1 MRKLH
6 VGSRDSR
13 LALIQS
19 ELMIQEIVTRY
30 PQYELVVCPMK
41 TSGDLIQDTPLDKRG
56 GKGLF
61 IKELDRALLEGQVD
75 LAVHSLKDLPM
86 ELDKQLRIA
95 AYSTREDPRD
105 ALIIPQDRAEPDKGK
120 PIGCSGQ
127 RRQLQV
133 AQVYPDWPIAPIR
146 GNVLTRLEKLDRGEY
161 GALVLAVA
169 GLKRLGLEHR
179 IHRIFS
185 VSDILPAAGQGT
197 LAVVIRDEPREK
209 ADDPIHRF
217 IQELVQSIDTLESRV
232 CAETE
237 RSFVKTL
244 NGGCSAPIAAY
255 AMLEGDAI
263 HLTGLYCPDEQA
275 EGLFSR
281 GEKIEREKIV
291 RGSITGSKTE
301 GKRLGER
308 LALQLLAQSLMQ
320 GAKPGK
326 VWLVGAGP
334 GDPGLLTLKAERVLQ
349 DAQLV
354 LFDRLVGKGILAK
367 IPAHAE
373 RIYVGKKPGKHL
385 IPQGEINRLI
395 VKNAAQGKQVVR
407 LKGGDPFLFGRGGEE
422 LEGLKEAGIP
432 FEVVPGISSALG
444 VPAYFGIPVTHRDY
458 GGAVHIITG
467 HSCGK
472 EPRSIPYKALVQA
485 GGTLIFLMGLSA
497 LEDICRCL
505 IQAGL
510 DPDTPG
516 AILEQGTT
524 AKQRKVFASVSCL
537 SAEAHQVGIK
547 APGVMVIGGVCGLA
561 PEFSWIEAK
570 PLAGLRIG
578 VTRPPQK
585 ESRLSELL
593 AAAGA
598 EVVVIPTIQTIP
610 IKETPLLE
618 QSLSSLRSQDW
629 LAFTSPWGVEVFFAK
644 LKTYQRDIRSL
655 GRIRFAAIGR
665 ATAGALEDRGILVDL
680 VPTHFSSRSLGM
692 ALALMVKPG
701 ERVILPRAKLGT
713 DEVLRPLQ
721 DAGIPFLD
729 IPIYDTLPSTAYH
742 DQTYR
747 ELLLEGLDWV
757 TFTSAS
763 TVEGFKAIAGLD
775 LMQGLKA
782 LCIGKQTAM
791 AAEGYGMETLVADK
805 TSMESMVEK
814 LIRSISRINPR

>member
-1 MRKLH
+1 
-6 VGSRDSR
+6 
-13 LALIQS
+13 
-19 ELMIQEIVTRY
+19 
-30 PQYELVVCPMK
+30 YELVVCPMK
-41 TSGDLIQDTPLDKRG
+41 TSGDLIQDTPLDKIG

-75 LAVHSLKDLPM
+75 LAVHSVKDLPM
-86 ELDKQLRIA
+86 ELAQQLRIA

-105 ALIIPQDRAEPDKGK
+105 ALVIPQGKAEPDRGK
-120 PIGCSGQ
+120 PIGCSSQ
-127 RRQLQV
+127 RRWLQV

-169 GLKRLGLEHR
+169 GLKRLGLEQR

-185 VSDILPAAGQGT
+185 VSEILPAAGQGT

-209 ADDPIHRF
+209 REKTDDHQL
-217 IQELVQSIDTLESRV
+217 IQELAQSIDTLESRV
-232 CAETE
+232 CAEAE
-237 RSFVKTL
+237 RSFVRAL
-244 NGGCSAPIAAY
+244 DGGCSAPIAAY
-255 AMLEGDAI
+255 AVLDGDTI
-263 HLTGLYCPDEQA
+263 HLTGLYCPDEP
-275 EGLFSR
+275 G
-281 GEKIEREKIV
+281 REKIV

-301 GKRLGER
+301 GKRLGDR
-308 LALQLLAQSLMQ
+308 LALRLLAQSRMQ
-320 GAKPGK
+320 GARPGK

-334 GDPGLLTLKAERVLQ
+334 GDPGLLTVKAERVLQ
-349 DAQLV
+349 DAELV

-367 IPAHAE
+367 IPAQAE

-432 FEVVPGISSALG
+432 FEVVPGIASALG

-458 GGAVHIITG
+458 AGAVHIITG

-472 EPRSIPYKALVQA
+472 EPIPYKALVQA

-497 LEDICRCL
+497 LEGICTGL

-516 AILEQGTT
+516 ALLEQGTT
-524 AKQRKVFASVSCL
+524 AKQRKVFAPVSCL
-537 SAEAHQVGIK
+537 SAEAHQLGIK
-547 APGVMVIGGVCGLA
+547 APGILVIGRVCGLA
-561 PEFSWIEAK
+561 PGFSWIDAK

-578 VTRPPQK
+578 VTRPPRK

-598 EVVVIPTIQTIP
+598 EVVGIPTIQTIP
-610 IKETPLLE
+610 LEETPLLE
-618 QSLSSLRSQDW
+618 QSLLGLSGQDW

-655 GRIRFAAIGR
+655 GGIRFAAIGR

-680 VPTHFSSRSLGM
+680 VPAHFNSRSLGM
-692 ALALMVKPG
+692 ALALAVKPG
-701 ERVILPRAKLGT
+701 ERVILPRAKIGT
-713 DEVLRPLQ
+713 DEVLQPLQ

-729 IPIYDTLPSTAYH
+729 IPIYDTLPAAAYQ
-742 DQTYR
+742 DPTYR

-763 TVEGFKAIAGLD
+763 TVEGFKAMAGLD
-775 LMQGLKA
+775 LMPGFKA
-782 LCIGKQTAM
+782 LCIGKQTAL
-791 AAEGYGMETLVADK
+791 AAEGYGMEILVADNA
-805 TSMESMVEK
+805 SMESMVEK
-814 LIRSISRINPR
+814 LIWSIANCPFSPPKKM